1 MPDDMTPQVVAPVPE
16 PIVAPVVA
24 EVVAAPAIVPAIA
37 AAPDISVAELDSALR
52 LMEAQLAAGLTTDI
66 KAKEMVLNSIAET
79 EENKQQRSL
88 AVQQLAVEKAQMQ
101 HQLQN
106 VLPQALQQY
115 KTELLRINKEDGVP
129 ISMLAMAQSEDQIR
143 TITREWVKAHPKTEA
158 KEAVPVVAVV
168 AGGQAV
174 APPAPTQTPITAPGL
189 DSGLSVGG
197 AVEEPWRGMS
207 AKEKILFGMG
217 IRK

>member
-1 MPDDMTPQVVAPVPE
+1 MPDDVTPQVVTPVVEPVIAPE
-16 PIVAPVVA
+16 VA
-24 EVVAAPAIVPAIA
+24 EVVAAPAIV
-37 AAPDISVAELDSALR
+37 AAPDISLAELDSALR

-79 EENKQQRSL
+79 EENRQQRSL

-106 VLPQALQQY
+106 VLPQALQQF
-115 KTELLRINKEDGVP
+115 KAELLRINKEDGVP

-174 APPAPTQTPITAPGL
+174 APPAPAQATTTAPGL

>member
-1 MPDDMTPQVVAPVPE
+1 MPDDVTPQVVAPVTE

-24 EVVAAPAIVPAIA
+24 EVVEAPAIV

-174 APPAPTQTPITAPGL
+174 APPALAQTPTTAPGL